1 MAKIHKIGDFAPWFN
16 PDHYLSAK
24 TLNTAEMHR
33 QLHQKERMLFVL
45 KTSKD
50 KNHVQAE
57 AYAERFAEMVKC
69 VRGVDVKH
77 ALIPGFYGLAGY
89 EQYLANEKRGV
100 AFMTMRDLYNHARN
114 TPGYEHQPEKL
125 FVDSFKFLSEN
136 LPMSMHDDP
145 PLIINGWEENG
156 HERYIPLLLDTII
169 PDVQLK
175 AGFAVRLP
183 EIRAATKHVKKE
195 IQFYSPSLES
205 LARYG
210 VLQYLDL
217 WIWQL
222 ETGIKIPRDLMMLAV
237 GQNRTN
243 DGLRTTIKWAKKL
256 MDNGLG
262 DLLAQ
267 AATES
272 TANTP
277 KSGKLNAH

>member
-1 MAKIHKIGDFAPWFN
+1 MAKIHKIGDLAAWFN

-24 TLNTAEMHR
+24 TLSAAEMYR
-33 QLHQKERMLFVL
+33 QLHQKESMLFVL

-57 AYAERFAEMVKC
+57 AYAKRFSVMIKY

-77 ALIPGFYGLAGY
+77 ALIPDFYGWAGY
-89 EQYLANEKRGV
+89 ERYLANEKRGV
-100 AFMTMRDLYNHARN
+100 AFMTMRDLYNHAIN

-125 FVDSFKFLSEN
+125 FVDSFKLLSEN
-136 LPMSMHDDP
+136 LPMSMYDDP
-145 PLIINGWEENG
+145 PLLISGWKENS
-156 HERYIPLLLDTII
+156 HERYVPLLLDKIV

-175 AGFAVRLP
+175 AGFAVKLP
-183 EIRAATKHVKKE
+183 EIRAATKHDQKE

-222 ETGIKIPRDLMMLAV
+222 ETGIKIPRGLMILAI
-237 GQNRTN
+237 GQNCTN
-243 DGLRTTIKWAKKL
+243 DRLRTTIKWAKKL

-277 KSGKLNAH
+277 KSGKLNVD